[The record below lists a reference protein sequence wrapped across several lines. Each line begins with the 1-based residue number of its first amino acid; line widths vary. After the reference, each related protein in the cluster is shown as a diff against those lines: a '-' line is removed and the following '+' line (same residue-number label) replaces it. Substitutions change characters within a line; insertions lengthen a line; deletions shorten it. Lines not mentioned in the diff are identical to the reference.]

1 MCVHQWRN
9 VGLFSCRRDQL
20 LLVMLIGRSIESLP
34 MLLPPKLI
42 NRLEPVSPT
51 LKLLHERMSLL
62 QCDGLMMHH
71 LHVGTPM
78 SLLGLVYTLLPIVE
92 EAGPLGSVLSSVAD
106 QQKIVQ
112 SALKIVQSVEIVGK
126 LISIAIGRT
135 PAISNVPI
143 YGSCRW
149 FSVFSCH
156 VLKRSHFGR
165 VKCSKVIELVSTCE
179 DLLPVQIVC
188 LVL

>member
-20 LLVMLIGRSIESLP
+20 LLVMLIGRSKESLP
-34 MLLPPKLI
+34 MLLPPRLI
-42 NRLEPVSPT
+42 NRLEPGSPT
-51 LKLLHERMSLL
+51 LKLLLHERMSL
-62 QCDGLMMHH
+62 QCDGLMM
-71 LHVGTPM
+71 HVGTPM

-156 VLKRSHFGR
+156 VLKRAHFGR
-165 VKCSKVIELVSTCE
+165 VKCSKVIELVSTYE
-179 DLLPVQIVC
+179 NLLPLQIVC